1 MKKGQSDFLVGE
13 KGMRAE
19 FIEKIYAG
27 WLAKIIGIRY
37 GAPIEGWTY
46 EQIKNIYGELDHY
59 PVDYH
64 EFAADD
70 DSNGPLF
77 FLKALEDGRHGYD
90 VKAQDVAEA
99 LLNYAPFEHGFFWWG
114 GYGISTEHTAYLN
127 LRNGIPAP
135 MSGSIEQNGHTT
147 AEQIGGQIFID
158 TWGLVSPGNPDQ
170 AARFAKE
177 AASVTHG
184 GNGIYGGIFVA
195 VCISYAF
202 IEKDIRKIIEKG
214 LSYIPA
220 DCEYTRV
227 VRKVMEFYD
236 AHPENWHDCFQ
247 YIFENFGYDKY
258 PGICHIIPNIAV
270 MILSLLYG
278 EGDFSRTLSICNM
291 CGWDTDCNV
300 GNVATIMGVRN
311 GLEGIEYE
319 KWRKPINDFLACSS
333 VIGSLNLMDIPFG
346 AVYIAKLA
354 YAVAGEKM
362 PEPWGEIAEKRIDS
376 CHFEFPGSTHAIHV
390 RVDSLDD
397 GGRKKYETSITNTDE
412 TAATGSRSL
421 KFVAKP
427 VKPGENIYIY
437 KKTYYQPKDFSDSR
451 YDPSF
456 SPLVYPGQ
464 VLHASAYIPV
474 YGDEAQVSLY
484 VKELR
489 SGMIYESK
497 KQELKKGEWKTLE
510 YQIPAL
516 EGGLLEEVGIC
527 FHVDGAHM
535 GEIDFV
541 GMIDDLYAEGAPDY
555 SVEFTRE
562 QEEVWTGLHREISQ
576 FTKLKGLMYLE
587 DGELHLSCADFAEA
601 YTGRHDWEDYS
612 AEFTFT
618 PLTGANHMV
627 NVRVQGAIRSYAAG
641 LLPDGKIAI
650 LKNDNGYRVLAE
662 VPYAWENGT
671 EYTITVKAVGNTIS
685 VIMDDKEI
693 LKVTD
698 EERPYLRGSVGV
710 SMQNGSHDKY
720 RRIVVKGV

>member
-1 MKKGQSDFLVGE
+1 
-13 KGMRAE
+13 
-19 FIEKIYAG
+19 
-27 WLAKIIGIRY
+27 
-37 GAPIEGWTY
+37 
-46 EQIKNIYGELDHY
+46 
-59 PVDYH
+59 
-64 EFAADD
+64 
-70 DSNGPLF
+70 
-77 FLKALEDGRHGYD
+77 
-90 VKAQDVAEA
+90 
-99 LLNYAPFEHGFFWWG
+99 
-114 GYGISTEHTAYLN
+114 
-127 LRNGIPAP
+127 

-236 AHPENWHDCFQ
+236 AHPENWHDCFR

-437 KKTYYQPKDFSDSR
+437 KRTYYQPKDFSDSR

-555 SVEFTRE
+555 SVEFARE

-662 VPYAWENGT
+662 APYAWENGT
-671 EYTITVKAVGNTIS
+671 EYTITVKAVENTIS

-698 EERPYLRGSVGV
+698 EERPYLCGSVGV

>member
-1 MKKGQSDFLVGE
+1 MG
-13 KGMRAE
+13 
-19 FIEKIYAG
+19 
-27 WLAKIIGIRY
+27 
-37 GAPIEGWTY
+37 
-46 EQIKNIYGELDHY
+46 
-59 PVDYH
+59 VD
-64 EFAADD
+64 
-70 DSNGPLF
+70 
-77 FLKALEDGRHGYD
+77 KALEAKENQMSDEEIEAIGAGDQGMMFGYATNETDEYMPYPIALAQKLALQLTKVRKDGTLTYLRPDGKTQVTVEYD
-90 VKAQDVAEA
+90 ENGKPSRLDAVVLSTQHDPDV
-99 LLNYAPFEHGFFWWG
+99 
-114 GYGISTEHTAYLN
+114 T
-127 LRNGIPAP
+127 
-135 MSGSIEQNGHTT
+135 Q
-147 AEQIGGQIFID
+147 EQIHADIRKYVFDPI
-158 TWGLVSPGNPDQ
+158 LP
-170 AARFAKE
+170 KE
-177 AASVTHG
+177 MVDENTKF
-184 GNGIYGGIFVA
+184 FVA

-236 AHPENWHDCFQ
+236 AHPENWHDCFR

-412 TAATGSRSL
+412 TAATGNRSL

-437 KKTYYQPKDFSDSR
+437 KRTYYQPKDFSDSR

-489 SGMIYESK
+489 SGMIYERK

-555 SVEFTRE
+555 SVEFARE

-601 YTGRHDWEDYS
+601 YTGRHDWE
-612 AEFTFT
+612 A
-618 PLTGANHMV
+618 M
-627 NVRVQGAIRSYAAG
+627 
-641 LLPDGKIAI
+641 K
-650 LKNDNGYRVLAE
+650 
-662 VPYAWENGT
+662 
-671 EYTITVKAVGNTIS
+671 
-685 VIMDDKEI
+685 
-693 LKVTD
+693 
-698 EERPYLRGSVGV
+698 
-710 SMQNGSHDKY
+710 
-720 RRIVVKGV
+720 

>member
-1 MKKGQSDFLVGE
+1 MVYLKKGQTDFLVGE

-46 EQIKNIYGELDHY
+46 EQIRNIYGELDHY

-236 AHPENWHDCFQ
+236 AHPENWHDCFR

-291 CGWDTDCNV
+291 CGWD
-300 GNVATIMGVRN
+300 IR
-311 GLEGIEYE
+311 LQR
-319 KWRKPINDFLACSS
+319 RKCGDN
-333 VIGSLNLMDIPFG
+333 
-346 AVYIAKLA
+346 
-354 YAVAGEKM
+354 
-362 PEPWGEIAEKRIDS
+362 
-376 CHFEFPGSTHAIHV
+376 H
-390 RVDSLDD
+390 
-397 GGRKKYETSITNTDE
+397 GRS
-412 TAATGSRSL
+412 
-421 KFVAKP
+421 
-427 VKPGENIYIY
+427 
-437 KKTYYQPKDFSDSR
+437 Q
-451 YDPSF
+451 
-456 SPLVYPGQ
+456 
-464 VLHASAYIPV
+464 
-474 YGDEAQVSLY
+474 
-484 VKELR
+484 
-489 SGMIYESK
+489 
-497 KQELKKGEWKTLE
+497 
-510 YQIPAL
+510 
-516 EGGLLEEVGIC
+516 
-527 FHVDGAHM
+527 
-535 GEIDFV
+535 
-541 GMIDDLYAEGAPDY
+541 
-555 SVEFTRE
+555 
-562 QEEVWTGLHREISQ
+562 WTGR
-576 FTKLKGLMYLE
+576 
-587 DGELHLSCADFAEA
+587 
-601 YTGRHDWEDYS
+601 
-612 AEFTFT
+612 
-618 PLTGANHMV
+618 
-627 NVRVQGAIRSYAAG
+627 
-641 LLPDGKIAI
+641 
-650 LKNDNGYRVLAE
+650 YR
-662 VPYAWENGT
+662 
-671 EYTITVKAVGNTIS
+671 I
-685 VIMDDKEI
+685 
-693 LKVTD
+693 
-698 EERPYLRGSVGV
+698 
-710 SMQNGSHDKY
+710 
-720 RRIVVKGV
+720 